1 MELIFWTLA
10 GFVSGSIPYSLW
22 VGRMAQVEDIR
33 QFGDH
38 NPGATNVLR
47 AAGWRWAVL
56 AVVLDFLKGAAPV
69 GFAWFFAGVSGWGI
83 IPVSLAPVLGH
94 AYSPWLGMRGG
105 KAVATTFGVWS
116 GLTLGA
122 GPTILGLLLALMFI
136 VFTVSGWAVFLA
148 FLCFGGFIVLAYPG
162 TPEFQFVWLGLWLV
176 LSWKYRQDL
185 HQKIGIRPRLLEW
198 LRRLK

>member
-1 MELIFWTLA
+1 MELVFWTLA
-10 GFVSGSIPYSLW
+10 GFVSGSIPYSYW
-22 VGRMAQVEDIR
+22 VGRLARGEDIR

-38 NPGATNVLR
+38 NPGAANVLR
-47 AAGWRWAVL
+47 AAGWRWAML
-56 AVVLDFLKGAAPV
+56 AMVLDFLKGAVPV
-69 GFAWFFAGVSGWGI
+69 GLAWFFAGVSGWGI

-94 AYSPWLGMRGG
+94 AFSPWLGMRGG

-122 GPTILGLLLALMFI
+122 GPTVLGLLLSLMFS

-148 FLCFGGFIVLAYPG
+148 FLCFGGFVALAYPG
-162 TPEFQFVWLGLWLV
+162 TPELLFVWLGLWLV

-185 HQKIGIRPRLLEW
+185 HQKPDIRPGLLEW
-198 LRRLK
+198 LRCLK